1 MGEHTGKQLLSPT
14 QKQGRDTHP
23 ERKSVAS
30 SLVRRAVSQILGR
43 DTHTEESAGVLSE
56 EPHSRGDV
64 NHHIGQSFQVFV
76 YFWPIILF
84 LSSLLT
90 CPWILPK
97 MRVQLFPK
105 MDCTV
110 EAIGARPHLL
120 QSRAPP
126 FLTPKK
132 PSCVCADRE
141 VFLDFRSGHLIS
153 LL

>member
-1 MGEHTGKQLLSPT
+1 MY
-14 QKQGRDTHP
+14 GRAH
-23 ERKSVAS
+23 RKTASFSNSEAGQRYTPRESVAS

-84 LSSLLT
+84 LSSPLT

-97 MRVQLFPK
+97 MRMQLFPK
-105 MDCTV
+105 MD
-110 EAIGARPHLL
+110 
-120 QSRAPP
+120 AP
-126 FLTPKK
+126 
-132 PSCVCADRE
+132 
-141 VFLDFRSGHLIS
+141 
-153 LL
+153 